1 VAQEEGRARD
11 VPGGPLE
18 LAQRE
23 CSETVTRESEFAI
36 LGTAD
41 TLPSL
46 ETATQKQQKNTN
58 TCNVNGCCVHV
69 EFARAQQ
76 QEVAVPRLLCKG

>member
-1 VAQEEGRARD
+1 VAQQEGRARD

-18 LAQRE
+18 LASE
-23 CSETVTRESEFAI
+23 SETVTRESEFAI